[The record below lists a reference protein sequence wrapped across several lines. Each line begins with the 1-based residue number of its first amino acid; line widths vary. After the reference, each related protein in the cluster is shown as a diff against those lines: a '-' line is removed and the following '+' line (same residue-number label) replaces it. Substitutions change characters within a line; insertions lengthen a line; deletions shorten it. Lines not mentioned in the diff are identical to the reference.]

1 MNRVFGMRIN
11 EIYATE
17 SNAAASWYLSSLVA
31 RTPIE
36 QTEAFSRSSWQGP
49 SSISSRI
56 RVDWMHGREVS
67 LLLVLI
73 VVRFRFSVIK
83 SPILGCVPS
92 EPGVFSQNSFAAAAD
107 DDDEDARKNKRSEK

>member
-17 SNAAASWYLSSLVA
+17 SNAAASWYLSSPVA
-31 RTPIE
+31 RARFM
-36 QTEAFSRSSWQGP
+36 QLEAFSRSSWQGP

-92 EPGVFSQNSFAAAAD
+92 EPGVFSQNSFAADD